1 MASFEESIAVVPV
14 FTTTAKRYQGT
25 YRAIAR
31 VEWTTLLAKEFG
43 QPDWE
48 SLYPINRSKG
58 ELSPVTGAMVYSEL
72 ATKSQLLSPRMAC
85 KLFHDGLHIIKKG
98 EESPKFIQDR
108 IPEVAHKYFKKKQWR
123 KQFYEAMRRVCCRLS
138 IGLGFRPNCLA
149 EDAFIHVIL
158 GMNYELG
165 WRRIAEFIDIL
176 PEWERDRDFSRVLK
190 FGANEEV
197 GNLLRGVD
205 APPVATSGKS
215 RVLSIDPNLKMDVK
229 TGWFKCYD
237 MSSAHL
243 FDHIVRIEEDE
254 ADKWSVTTGD
264 TEVSGRDRGLSNASL
279 DSIEELTVSGSHHPI
294 GRPRGLS
301 NPSTPSS
308 RKGRAPSLGT
318 LEENVNALLGDD

>member
-1 MASFEESIAVVPV
+1 MITIVRLGELIPHQPQQGRAEPSDGRDGILGVGDQVPATIAPN
-14 FTTTAKRYQGT
+14 GT
-25 YRAIAR
+25 YIAS
-31 VEWTTLLAKEFG
+31 LAFM
-43 QPDWE
+43 
-48 SLYPINRSKG
+48 
-58 ELSPVTGAMVYSEL
+58 TASEL
-72 ATKSQLLSPRMAC
+72 MDCIATLFQAC

-138 IGLGFRPNCLA
+138 IGLGFRPNCMA

-158 GMNYELG
+158 GMTFELG

-205 APPVATSGKS
+205 APPVATSGKAKA
-215 RVLSIDPNLKMDVK
+215 LSIDPNLKTDVK

-264 TEVSGRDRGLSNASL
+264 TEASGRDRGLSNASL
-279 DSIEELTVSGSHHPI
+279 DSVEDLTTTTTGIHHPV
-294 GRPRGLS
+294 GRPRGHS
-301 NPSTPSS
+301 NPSTPSN

>member
-1 MASFEESIAVVPV
+1 MPA
-14 FTTTAKRYQGT
+14 
-25 YRAIAR
+25 
-31 VEWTTLLAKEFG
+31 
-43 QPDWE
+43 
-48 SLYPINRSKG
+48 
-58 ELSPVTGAMVYSEL
+58 SEL
-72 ATKSQLLSPRMAC
+72 IDQIALLCALSQAC

-205 APPVATSGKS
+205 APPVATSGKA
-215 RVLSIDPNLKMDVK
+215 RALSIDPNLKMDVK

-264 TEVSGRDRGLSNASL
+264 TEASGRDRGLSNASL
-279 DSIEELTVSGSHHPI
+279 DSVEDLTVSGTHHPI

>member
-1 MASFEESIAVVPV
+1 M
-14 FTTTAKRYQGT
+14 
-25 YRAIAR
+25 
-31 VEWTTLLAKEFG
+31 TLIVRL
-43 QPDWE
+43 
-48 SLYPINRSKG
+48 G
-58 ELSPVTGAMVYSEL
+58 ELIPHQPQQGRAEPCDGRNGVLGVGDQVPATIAPDGIYIAILASMPASEL
-72 ATKSQLLSPRMAC
+72 IDRIALLCTLSQAC

-197 GNLLRGVD
+197 GNLLRGID
-205 APPVATSGKS
+205 APPVATTGKAKA
-215 RVLSIDPNLKMDVK
+215 LSIDPNLKLDVK

-254 ADKWSVTTGD
+254 VDKWSVTTGD
-264 TEVSGRDRGLSNASL
+264 TEASGRDRGLSNASL
-279 DSIEELTVSGSHHPI
+279 DSVEELTVSGSHHPI
-294 GRPRGLS
+294 GLSRPRGLS